1 MRIAKYMAAAGV
13 ASRRKSEELIKKG
26 IVKVN
31 GRFVYDPATNVD
43 PEVDQV
49 YVSGQKIRIPD
60 EKIYIM
66 LNKPVGCVSTCADD
80 KGRRTVL
87 DYVKGIDQRIYPIG
101 RLDFTTEG
109 LLLLTNDGELANK
122 LTHPSHEVSKRYYV
136 VVDSYVSPEEIKQL
150 ERGVVIEGGKTA
162 PARIKVMNAAE
173 GRTELTIIIHE
184 GRNRQVRRM
193 FETIDK
199 HVVFLKRISEGD
211 INLGPLKRGEY
222 RMLTKEEVA
231 YLKSIK

>member
-1 MRIAKYMAAAGV
+1 MRIAKFMAAAGV

-26 IVKVN
+26 VVRVN
-31 GRFVYDPATNVD
+31 GRFVYDPATNVN
-43 PEVDQV
+43 PEIDEI
-49 YVSGQKIRIPD
+49 YVSGRKIRIPD

-66 LNKPVGCVSTCADD
+66 LNKPVGCVSTCHDD

-122 LTHPSHEVSKRYYV
+122 LMHPSHEVTKRYYV
-136 VVDSYVSPEEIKQL
+136 VVDSYVSQDEITQL

-162 PARIKVMNAAE
+162 PARIKVMNATPE
-173 GRTELTIIIHE
+173 RTELTIIIHE

-193 FETIDK
+193 FETVGK
-199 HVVFLKRISEGD
+199 NVVFLKRISVGD
-211 INLGPLKRGEY
+211 INLGPLKKGKY
-222 RMLTKEEVA
+222 RMLTNEEVA

>member
-1 MRIAKYMAAAGV
+1 MRIAKFMAAAGV

-26 IVKVN
+26 VVRVN
-31 GRFVYDPATNVD
+31 GRFVYDPATNVN
-43 PEVDQV
+43 PEIDEI
-49 YVSGQKIRIPD
+49 YVSGRKIRIPD
-60 EKIYIM
+60 EKIYFM
-66 LNKPVGCVSTCADD
+66 LNKPVGCVSTCHDD

-122 LTHPSHEVSKRYYV
+122 LMHPSHEVTKRYYV
-136 VVDSYVSPEEIKQL
+136 VVDSYVSQDEITQL

-162 PARIKVMNAAE
+162 PARIKVMNATPE
-173 GRTELTIIIHE
+173 RTELTIIIHE

-193 FETIDK
+193 FETIGK
-199 HVVFLKRISEGD
+199 NVVFLKRISVGD
-211 INLGPLKRGEY
+211 INLGPLKKGKY
-222 RMLTKEEVA
+222 RMLTNEEVA